1 MKTIITFG
9 VFDLLHLGHILL
21 FKRIKEFGVEKWGDV
36 KLVVAVQRSEIVTK
50 YKPEAKLVYNTQE
63 RMTMVSSVKW
73 VDSVITYDDVDVDI
87 RKVDFDV
94 FAKGPDQS
102 HQGFQNAVKWCNEN
116 NKEVFVIPRTEGIS
130 STQLRETDNLP
141 EPLELDTTYLED
153 NLYLKSVQ
161 SKLKDLFKRFIAFLD
176 AHNILWWTSGGTTLG
191 AIRHRNM
198 IPWDDD
204 IDLLMKRSDLEKLY
218 GYAEELEKIGLEF
231 QYFKNYGYNHS
242 YAKIMDKNTT
252 ICERE
257 DESVISGLWIDIFP
271 LYNRAGGV
279 EGSFEKQK
287 VFSNKFN
294 NYQKGVYSYRI
305 GTLWKAAKRG
315 RIGTLVYMLKCDLF
329 WHPFNRFFWKQ
340 FVEFEGGLNQI
351 EASTYISYRGV
362 GATLYNKDWFD
373 GYEEVL
379 FDDFMVRVPKGWH
392 EYLTYHYGN
401 YMIPPQPLPSFS
413 HQMFFVN
420 LKEKLS
426 MKDIKKRLAKGE
438 KQVL

>member
-21 FKRIKEFGVEKWGDV
+21 FKRIKELGIEKWGDV

-73 VDSVITYDDVDVDI
+73 VDSVITYDDIDVDI
-87 RKVDFDV
+87 RKAVFDV
-94 FAKGPDQS
+94 FAKGPDQN

-141 EPLELDTTYLED
+141 RPLELDTTYLED
-153 NLYLKSVQ
+153 NLYLKSIQV
-161 SKLKDLFKRFIAFLD
+161 KLKDLFKRFITFLD
-176 AHNILWWTSGGTTLG
+176 AHDISWWTSGGTTLG
-191 AIRHRNM
+191 AIRHRDM

-218 GYAEELEKIGLEF
+218 GYAEELGEIGLEF
-231 QYFKNYGYNHS
+231 QYFRNYGYNHS
-242 YAKIMDKNTT
+242 YAKIVDRNTT
-252 ICERE
+252 IWEQE
-257 DESVISGLWIDIFP
+257 DEPITSGLWIDIFP
-271 LYNRAGGV
+271 LYNRRGGI
-279 EGSFEKQK
+279 EGSFENQMT
-287 VFSNKFN
+287 FIEKFRK
-294 NYQKGVYSYRI
+294 YQRGISFFGLVTLCKAARRLRF
-305 GTLWKAAKRG
+305 GTLW
-315 RIGTLVYMLKCDLF
+315 YMIKCDLF
-329 WHPFNRFFWKQ
+329 WHPLNHHYWKQ
-340 FVEFEGGLNQI
+340 FVDFEEGLNQK

-362 GATLYNKDWFD
+362 GTTMYNKDWFD

-379 FDDFMVRVPKGWH
+379 FDNFKVKVPKGWH

-401 YMIPPQPLPSFS
+401 YMTPPQPLPMFS
-413 HQMFFVN
+413 HQMYYIN
-420 LKEKLS
+420 LKENLS
-426 MKDIKKRLAKGE
+426 INEVNQRLAKGE
-438 KQVL
+438 QQVL